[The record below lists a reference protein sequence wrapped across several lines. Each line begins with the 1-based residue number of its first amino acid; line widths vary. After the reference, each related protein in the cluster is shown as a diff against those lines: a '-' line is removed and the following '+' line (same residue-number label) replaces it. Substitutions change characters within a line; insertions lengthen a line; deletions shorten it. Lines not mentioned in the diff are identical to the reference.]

1 MRQSAYAMVRR
12 NDELFSSIRN
22 GPALRVVV
30 DADDDQTMIQ
40 YWFEVK
46 TARNWGDQGHA
57 R

>member
-40 YWFEVK
+40 YAYLV
-46 TARNWGDQGHA
+46 ASQRAHV
-57 R
+57 